1 MAERRALGP
10 ILRAAR
16 QRVRLTQSELAYRV
30 GLAPNHVARLE
41 SGEKGVPRFDTV
53 ARLASQ
59 LGLSLDDLS
68 RACGYTEAT
77 KVGSKDRTA
86 IAQCANELAKVREAV
101 ESVDKRLTSAIGS
114 LQRQAGIPHEP
125 AGGTRR
131 KRRS

>member
-1 MAERRALGP
+1 MGP

-16 QRVRLTQSELAYRV
+16 ERVRLTQSELAYRV
-30 GLAPNHVARLE
+30 GLAPNHIARLE

-68 RACGYTEAT
+68 WACGYTQAT
-77 KVGSKDRTA
+77 KVAPKDRMA
-86 IAQCANELAKVREAV
+86 IAQCANELAKVLEAV
-101 ESVDKRLTSAIGS
+101 ESVDKRLSSAIGS

-125 AGGTRR
+125 TAGSRR